1 MRKLELLERLKGF
14 HVYMAETGLD
24 QHGVVKLEENHLDEF
39 LRFCDEAGKKEVFC
53 RIVLTEKQDY
63 FIDEEEFLEDAR
75 ERMDELMIGSMDF
88 WKSVMIASREIQE
101 DGLKKIRQYNE
112 SMEKTAK
119 QVDETEIYMADIY
132 TTHNGVL
139 VGVQISPPDQELDNI
154 IMEQENLIQQIFDE
168 LTARVQTMEED
179 RIKTREEDI
188 RRKEEKKEKVLKE
201 IRERIEAE
209 EDLLKFKNKT
219 KRHAFA
225 RSLTEEYKKK
235 EEVNLSIVEVES
247 IVEEVHD
254 QRS

>member
-1 MRKLELLERLKGF
+1 MRKQELLERLKGF
-14 HVYMAETGLD
+14 HVYMTDSDLN

-53 RIVLTEKQDY
+53 RVLLIEKQDY

-75 ERMDELMIGSMDF
+75 EHKYKIMGGSMNFYESIMSAYQD
-88 WKSVMIASREIQE
+88 MLEN
-101 DGLKKIRQYNE
+101 GLEKIRQYNR
-112 SMEKTAK
+112 SMEKIVG

-139 VGVQISPPDQELDNI
+139 IGVQISAPDQELDKTF
-154 IMEQENLIQQIFDE
+154 MEQDKIIQQIWDG
-168 LTARVQTMEED
+168 LTEQVQTMEED
-179 RIKTREEDI
+179 RIKAREEEI

-201 IRERIEAE
+201 IRERIESE

-225 RSLTEEYKKK
+225 RSLAEEYKKK
-235 EEVNLSIVEVES
+235 AEVYLSIVEVES
-247 IVEEVHD
+247 IVEEVRD